1 MTIDERRLGELL
13 AESNDLHHD
22 ALRTMPA
29 TLSDVRDFASESG
42 DRRPEPD
49 ELERFNRRRAQAAAH
64 IRDSTG
70 AKLAGGA
77 ALVGVL
83 ATLVGRPASADQA
96 LDIQILQTASSLER
110 LAVNTYE
117 AALGLPFI
125 ASGNAT
131 VKAFAE
137 TTMSQHDE
145 HRLAFQALT
154 ESMGAPAQ
162 DEPNPMFQTVVDDAL
177 PTLVAPIDVVN
188 LAAALET
195 VATDTYL
202 FGLTMFEDTAAK
214 ELMGSVMG
222 VECQHLAV
230 LLAVAALLD
239 GGGEALIAIPTDV
252 AALPAAAGSIAF
264 PDPFKSFSDA
274 TVAPPESGAVS

>member
-1 MTIDERRLGELL
+1 MTIDDRRLGELL
-13 AESNDLHHD
+13 TESNDLHHD
-22 ALRTMPA
+22 ALRTLPA
-29 TLSDVRDFASESG
+29 TLSDVRDYAHESG
-42 DRRPEPD
+42 DRRPQAA
-49 ELERFNRRRAQAAAH
+49 ELEEFNRRRTQAATH
-64 IRDSTG
+64 IRDSSG
-70 AKLAGGA
+70 AKLVGGA

-96 LDIQILQTASSLER
+96 LDIQMLQTASSLER
-110 LAVNTYE
+110 LAVNTYA
-117 AALGLPFI
+117 AALTLPFI
-125 ASGNAT
+125 SGGNAT
-131 VKAFAE
+131 VIAFSE

-145 HRLAFQALT
+145 HRQAFQALT

-162 DEPNPMFQTVVDDAL
+162 DEPNPMFQQVVDDAL
-177 PTLVAPIDVVN
+177 PTLVAPLDVVN

-202 FGLTMFEDTAAK
+202 FDLTMFEDTAAK

-239 GGGEALIAIPTDV
+239 GGGEALIMIPTDV
-252 AALPAAAGSIAF
+252 AALPAAAGSVAF
-264 PDPFKSFSDA
+264 PDAFKSFSDA

>member
-1 MTIDERRLGELL
+1 MTIDDRRLGELL
-13 AESNDLHHD
+13 TESNDLHHD

-29 TLSDVRDFASESG
+29 TLSDVRDFANESG
-42 DRRPEPD
+42 DRLPQPD
-49 ELERFNRRRAQAAAH
+49 ELERFNHRRAQAAAH
-64 IRDSTG
+64 IRDSNG
-70 AKLAGGA
+70 AKLVGGA

-83 ATLVGRPASADQA
+83 ATLIGRPAAADQA
-96 LDIQILQTASSLER
+96 LDIQMLQTASSLER
-110 LAVNTYE
+110 LAVNTYG
-117 AALGLPFI
+117 AALALPFI
-125 ASGNAT
+125 SSGNAT

-145 HRLAFQALT
+145 HRQAFQALT
-154 ESMGAPAQ
+154 ESMGATAQ
-162 DEPNPMFQTVVDDAL
+162 DEPNPMFQTVVDDAV

-202 FGLTMFEDTAAK
+202 FDLTMFEDTAAK

-230 LLAVAALLD
+230 LLAVAALLE
-239 GGGEALIAIPTDV
+239 GGGEALITIPTDV
-252 AALPAAAGSIAF
+252 AALPAAAGSVAF
-264 PDPFKSFSDA
+264 PDPFKSFTDA